1 MNAPAFASVS
11 QLPSSS
17 TVANGS
23 ATVEEGVPSYVRK
36 AQSGDAQGFK
46 DLYSKHKRDV
56 ARLALRMVGPRPDLE
71 DVVQEVFVQV
81 FRSLSAFRGE
91 SRFTTWLHRVT
102 VNVAL
107 MYLRAQKS
115 RPQLARDSVVPEP
128 ATHESDSP
136 AAGAATSERL
146 RALYAILDNISDK
159 KRVVFVLHDLEGVS
173 ATEIS
178 DMVGAPVLTVRTR
191 LFYARRE
198 VYAAMAKDPALD
210 AIAKEL
216 GLEQVR

>member
-1 MNAPAFASVS
+1 MNAPALASVTS
-11 QLPSSS
+11 ITSSS
-17 TVANGS
+17 SNS
-23 ATVEEGVPSYVRK
+23 AASNTAEEGVPPYVRR

-46 DLYSKHKRDV
+46 ELYAKHKRDV

-91 SRFTTWLHRVT
+91 SRFSTWLHRVT
-102 VNVAL
+102 VNVSL

-115 RPQLARDSVVPEP
+115 RPQLARDSVAPEP
-128 ATHESDSP
+128 ATNDNDSP
-136 AAGAATSERL
+136 ASGAATAERL
-146 RALYAILDNISDK
+146 RALYTILDGLSDK

-173 ATEIS
+173 ASEIA
-178 DMVGAPVLTVRTR
+178 DTVGAPVLTVRTR

-216 GLEQVR
+216 GLEQIR